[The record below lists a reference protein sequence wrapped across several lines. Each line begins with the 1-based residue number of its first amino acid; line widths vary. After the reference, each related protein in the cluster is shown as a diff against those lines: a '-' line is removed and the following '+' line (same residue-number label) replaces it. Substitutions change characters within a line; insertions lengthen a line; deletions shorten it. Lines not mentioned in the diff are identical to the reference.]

1 MGAKAMEKNWST
13 RVTLIFLAFVFFGGL
28 EGRQPLANA
37 VELAKVNGKSVTDA
51 QVNLALGSLNEGQR
65 KSVLKDP
72 STRRQIL
79 SGLIDQE
86 ILGQEAE
93 KQKVD
98 QDLSVKE
105 GLEAIRKQYLANVLL
120 ERRLKDQFTDK
131 NVKKYFEA
139 HKDIYSTDVVR
150 AYHIL
155 LNTEQEAKDMIEKAS
170 KPDADFQALAEK
182 NSKDPSAKSNRGDLG
197 FFGRDR
203 MVKEFTDAAFNAKV
217 GTIVGPVKTT
227 YGYHVIKVIERKS
240 GKVMPFEDV
249 EMRVRTDYRQQLVKN
264 IVAEYKKSAKIQVDD
279 AALNALSP

>member
-1 MGAKAMEKNWST
+1 
-13 RVTLIFLAFVFFGGL
+13 
-28 EGRQPLANA
+28 
-37 VELAKVNGKSVTDA
+37 
-51 QVNLALGSLNEGQR
+51 
-65 KSVLKDP
+65 
-72 STRRQIL
+72 
-79 SGLIDQE
+79 
-86 ILGQEAE
+86 
-93 KQKVD
+93 
-98 QDLSVKE
+98 
-105 GLEAIRKQYLANVLL
+105 
-120 ERRLKDQFTDK
+120 
-131 NVKKYFEA
+131 
-139 HKDIYSTDVVR
+139 
-150 AYHIL
+150 
-155 LNTEQEAKDMIEKAS
+155 MIEKAS

-217 GTIVGPVKTT
+217 GSIVGPVKTT